1 MIPQFPLISRFMYPH
16 FPVAF
21 LNSMGG
27 SPMELAVVVVAVLVL
42 FGAKSLPGTLRTLG
56 RWSEQLRRISKELQ
70 REIIDA
76 AEPLNEVKQEFD
88 DTASSL
94 RVEQT
99 TSAFAPRPEPVEE
112 AEEVKT
118 EKPTDEG

>member
-1 MIPQFPLISRFMYPH
+1 MYSLFPIA
-16 FPVAF
+16 V

-27 SPMELAVVVVAVLVL
+27 SPMEMAVVIVAVLVL

-56 RWSEQLRRISKELQ
+56 RWSEQLRRISRELQ

-76 AEPLNEVKQEFD
+76 AEPLNDVKQEWK
-88 DTASSL
+88 DTTASL

-99 TSAFAPRPEPVEE
+99 SSQFAPRPEPVED
-112 AEEVKT
+112 AEEVSP